1 MNSIFLRALTGFF
14 LLLPMLLPVGAQAAS
29 EDVTDN
35 ALGPTLEGEFAFQY
49 GDYPGAAERYLRA
62 ARLSMDPALAQ
73 RATEIALLTHQD
85 ARAALALQRWRELS
99 PHSSDVASVGA
110 VLALRQGNSDQAR
123 DAFLAMLAG
132 GGDGWKNVIRS
143 LAAAVDAPA
152 AIVVAG
158 DLLERGNW
166 LPDIRAWLAFAGL
179 AQRLGDPVL
188 TRRIVA
194 DVIQRFPDDP
204 RAWLLESARLREQGD
219 VAGARR
225 AIERALASPRG
236 GSGLRSAAAAELEL
250 LADPRAAAA
259 ALAHGPQSIASYAS
273 RAALLARGGDRDGLL
288 SLYQEIKTTAHTADA
303 VGAGSSGADSGKRGS
318 TKPDS
323 GTAVGDD
330 GDADRRLLLGQL
342 AEYLQRD
349 GEALSWYREVP
360 RGAAYSEAISRSA
373 LVLDRQGKTADALAL
388 VHALQRD
395 PDQDANAQRAS
406 YQLEAQLLTVHRQYD
421 AALSAY
427 ARGLGMFDADPDLLY
442 GRALLLEQM
451 GRIADS
457 EADLRGILQ
466 TDPDNAEALNALGYT
481 LADRTRRYREAQGY
495 IEKALLLRPDTPAF
509 LDSLGWV
516 QHRLGDDVGAA
527 RNLRRA
533 FALQKDAEIAAH
545 LGEVLWL
552 AGDRDGARAI
562 WMQGLALDK
571 DNRAL
576 KRAIETY
583 QP

>member
-1 MNSIFLRALTGFF
+1 M
-14 LLLPMLLPVGAQAAS
+14 
-29 EDVTDN
+29 
-35 ALGPTLEGEFAFQY
+35 
-49 GDYPGAAERYLRA
+49 
-62 ARLSMDPALAQ
+62 
-73 RATEIALLTHQD
+73 
-85 ARAALALQRWRELS
+85 
-99 PHSSDVASVGA
+99 
-110 VLALRQGNSDQAR
+110 
-123 DAFLAMLAG
+123 
-132 GGDGWKNVIRS
+132 
-143 LAAAVDAPA
+143 
-152 AIVVAG
+152 
-158 DLLERGNW
+158 
-166 LPDIRAWLAFAGL
+166 
-179 AQRLGDPVL
+179 
-188 TRRIVA
+188 
-194 DVIQRFPDDP
+194 
-204 RAWLLESARLREQGD
+204 
-219 VAGARR
+219 
-225 AIERALASPRG
+225 
-236 GSGLRSAAAAELEL
+236 
-250 LADPRAAAA
+250 
-259 ALAHGPQSIASYAS
+259 
-273 RAALLARGGDRDGLL
+273 
-288 SLYQEIKTTAHTADA
+288 
-303 VGAGSSGADSGKRGS
+303 
-318 TKPDS
+318 
-323 GTAVGDD
+323 
-330 GDADRRLLLGQL
+330 
-342 AEYLQRD
+342 
-349 GEALSWYREVP
+349 P

-516 QHRLGDDVGAA
+516 QHRLGDDVDAA

-562 WMQGLALDK
+562 WMQGRALDK